1 MTQVCS
7 LSSSAASANALSDKR
22 LPKGINIIGTDKKTV
37 SGVGDV
43 PAGKQTDNYHER
55 ALPWGYI
62 HIQHMTVEAFE
73 QRLNRGDIEG
83 DFCPKCFVHR
93 TMRYKQAPNGR
104 GVKKLEVQT
113 ISGLVFLQGTT
124 EQLRK
129 FLRQNFPQYFLVKN
143 CSTGSAASIPHS
155 VMQPF
160 MDVMR
165 HDPARITFLRDPF
178 VKFARDHVRLRVLTG
193 PFKGQEGYV
202 VRVHRDRQLVMDFG
216 GYAVAVSN
224 VHNEDFEVAE

>member
-7 LSSSAASANALSDKR
+7 LSSSTAGANALSDKR
-22 LPKGINIIGTDKKTV
+22 LPKGIHIIEADQKSA

-43 PAGKQTDNYHER
+43 PAGKQPGHMRDN

-62 HIQHMTVEAFE
+62 HIQHMAVEAFE
-73 QRLNRGDIEG
+73 QRLKSHDVEG
-83 DFCPKCFVHR
+83 DFCPQCFVHR
-93 TMRYKQAPNGR
+93 SVRYKQAPNGH

-113 ISGLVFLQGTT
+113 ISGLVFLQGST

-129 FLRQNFPQYFLVKN
+129 FLRQNFPQYFLVNN
-143 CSTGSAASIPHS
+143 CSTGSAASIPNS

-160 MDVMR
+160 MSVMR